1 MLFENCNAFS
11 VCDAFEGS
19 VSYLLKTSFKSSVK
33 YSVFRLLFIF
43 LQVLLFPVSEEI
55 NIGGVV
61 QKDVTQAVLEV
72 VFSQIHV
79 IGQVSEGNLRFNHPE
94 LGQMAGSVGVFSSES
109 RSKGVDVTHS
119 TVVVLNCQLTRD
131 GEVSGLSKEVF
142 SVVHLTLMER
152 NSLLDA

>member
-1 MLFENCNAFS
+1 
-11 VCDAFEGS
+11 
-19 VSYLLKTSFKSSVK
+19 LLKTSFENSVK
-33 YSVFRLLFIF
+33 YSVFRLLLVF
-43 LQVLLFPVSEEI
+43 LEILLFQVSEEI

-61 QKDVTQAVLEV
+61 QKDVTEAVLEV

-79 IGQVSEGNLRFNHPE
+79 IGQVSEGNLRLNHPK

-109 RSKGVDVTHS
+109 RSEGVDVTHS

-131 GEVSGLSKEVF
+131 SEVGGFVKEVF
-142 SVVHLTLMER
+142 SVVHLTLVER